1 MDLSYWGVALAPEEI
16 AAQQFPVKL
25 WGYDKEKV
33 DAFLR
38 TVSTS
43 YREALR
49 SARTTAAPA
58 PARSSFEGLGDQVAS
73 ILDSAA
79 HGADELKSAAE
90 REAQAIRTAA
100 AEEAAETV
108 EAALDQLE
116 AANQAK
122 AAAEQEAEAVRAAAR
137 YEAGRLEQEA
147 RDRAAQVER
156 DAREKAAELERAAST
171 NVAAV
176 LSEARRRYEQLRAA
190 ERKAIARLSS
200 VETLVHKARE
210 ALPEDELDSGDD
222 YPGLAELEVTG
233 AAIDGSG
240 RPSSAPRPGARSNDK
255 AARGRR
261 K

>member
-1 MDLSYWGVALAPEEI
+1 MALAPEEI

-38 TVSTS
+38 VVSS
-43 YREALR
+43 EYREALR
-49 SARTTAAPA
+49 SVKPA
-58 PARSSFEGLGDQVAS
+58 DSPPKRPSFESLGDQVAS

-79 HGADELKSAAE
+79 HGAEELKSAAE
-90 REAQAIRTAA
+90 REAQAVRTAA

-137 YEAGRLEQEA
+137 YEAGKVEQEA
-147 RDRAAQVER
+147 RDRAAQLER
-156 DAREKAAELERAAST
+156 EAREKAAELERAANA

-176 LSEARRRYEQLRAA
+176 LAEARRRYEHLRAA
-190 ERKAIARLSS
+190 ERKAVARLSA
-200 VETLVHKARE
+200 VEVLARKARQE
-210 ALPEDELDSGDD
+210 LPDDELGSDEDG
-222 YPGLAELEVTG
+222 GALAELEVTG
-233 AAIDGSG
+233 VGVDGSPG
-240 RPSSAPRPGARSNDK
+240 LGSAPAASRSNDRPT
-255 AARGRR
+255 RGRR

>member
-1 MDLSYWGVALAPEEI
+1 MAPEEI

-49 SARTTAAPA
+49 SARTAAPA
-58 PARSSFEGLGDQVAS
+58 PASPFEGLGDQVAS

-79 HGADELKSAAE
+79 QGADELKSAAE

-122 AAAEQEAEAVRAAAR
+122 AAADQEAEAVRAAAR
-137 YEAGRLEQEA
+137 FEAGRLEQEA

-176 LSEARRRYEQLRAA
+176 LSEAQRRYEQLRSA

-200 VETLVHKARE
+200 VEALVHKARE
-210 ALPEDELDSGDD
+210 ALPEDELDAGDE
-222 YPGLAELEVTG
+222 YLGLPELEVTG
-233 AAIDGSG
+233 AAVDGAAG
-240 RPSSAPRPGARSNDK
+240 PSSGSRPPPRSNDK
-255 AARGRR
+255 ATRGRR